1 MEFYKQLFVHNK
13 IETKS
18 AFMPE
23 NTDMSAPITL
33 AEGYNPFGDE
43 DVAPQ
48 QAQPAVDV
56 APTVTNEPNSEQNLV
71 QNEEQPSNSS
81 FDPDQF
87 VRERFGFE
95 SVEEAENQFKRLKE
109 QPSFE
114 FKDEVSKTLFDAI
127 KEGKADDVYQVLNEQ
142 KRLDKLTTAELN
154 PELAVE
160 IIKENIKNKHK
171 DLNQD
176 EIDLLF
182 FEKFYVP
189 LKPEQSFDDSDEDY
203 SEKLKTWQNQ
213 VDYVEKRLMIEAKL
227 SRPELEKYKAEIQ
240 LPDVYNESA
249 RQAEYQE
256 EYDMLQLARYEYEK
270 TLNSD
275 FQSFNGFN
283 VSVKDEDVEIPI
295 SFNVAEEERLVMK
308 NQLEDFDTDTYFES
322 RWFNKDGRPNVQQIM
337 ADKYLLEN
345 RDKIF
350 SKIANEAASQRL
362 LAHLKK
368 SGNININQTATP
380 QGAKPDLNSIEA
392 ERLRMAEWA
401 FSS

>member
-1 MEFYKQLFVHNK
+1 
-13 IETKS
+13 
-18 AFMPE
+18 MPE

-33 AEGYNPFGDE
+33 AEGYNPFSDE
-43 DVAPQ
+43 NVPQ
-48 QAQPAVDV
+48 VQPSVEV
-56 APTVTNEPNSEQNLV
+56 APTAPNEPQDGTQSA
-71 QNEEQPSNSS
+71 QNEQVSNSS
-81 FDPDQF
+81 FDQNQF
-87 VRERFGFE
+87 VKERFGFE
-95 SVEEAENQFKRLKE
+95 SVEDAENQFKKFKE

-114 FKDEVSKTLFDAI
+114 FKDDVSKTLFDAI
-127 KEGKADDVYQVLNEQ
+127 REGKADDVYQVLNEQ

-154 PELAVE
+154 PDLAVE

-171 DLNQD
+171 DLDQE

-189 LKPEQSFDDSDEDY
+189 LKPEQTFDDSDEDY
-203 SEKLKTWQNQ
+203 TEKVKTWQNQ

-227 SRPELEKYKAEIQ
+227 SRPELEKYKSDIQ
-240 LPDVYNESA
+240 LPDIYNESG
-249 RQAEYQE
+249 RQAESQAEFEMMQE
-256 EYDMLQLARYEYEK
+256 ARSEYEK

-295 SFNVAEEERLVMK
+295 SFNVGEDEKLVMK
-308 NQLEDFDTDTYFES
+308 NQLEDFDTDTYFEN
-322 RWFNKDGRPNVQQIM
+322 RWFNKDGKPNVQQIM

-345 RDKIF
+345 REKMF

-368 SGNININQTATP
+368 NGNININQTATP
-380 QGAKPDLNSIEA
+380 QGAKPDLNGVEA

>member
-1 MEFYKQLFVHNK
+1 
-13 IETKS
+13 
-18 AFMPE
+18 MPE
-23 NTDMSAPITL
+23 NTDMSAPIKL

-56 APTVTNEPNSEQNLV
+56 APTVTNEPNNNEQSA
-71 QNEEQPSNSS
+71 QNDQQASNSS
-81 FDPDQF
+81 FDPNQF
-87 VRERFGFE
+87 VKEKFGFE
-95 SVEEAENQFKRLKE
+95 SVEEAENQFKKFKE

-114 FKDEVSKTLFDAI
+114 FKDNVSKTLFDAI

-154 PELAVE
+154 PDLAVE

-171 DLNQD
+171 DLNQE

-189 LKPEQSFDDSDEDY
+189 LKPEQSFDDTDEDY
-203 SEKLKTWQNQ
+203 DAKLQTWQNQ

-227 SRPELEKYKAEIQ
+227 SRPELEKYKSDIQ
-240 LPDVYNESA
+240 LPDIYNESG
-249 RQAEYQE
+249 RQAESQAEFEIMQE
-256 EYDMLQLARYEYEK
+256 ARSEYEK

-295 SFNVAEEERLVMK
+295 AFNVGEDEKLVMK
-308 NQLEDFDTDTYFES
+308 NQLEDFDTDTYFEN

-345 RDKIF
+345 REKIF

-368 SGNININQTATP
+368 NGNININQTATP
-380 QGAKPDLNSIEA
+380 QGTKPDLSGAEA
-392 ERLRMAEWA
+392 ERQRLAEWA